1 MAQIGTQINPK
12 DSSFLEN
19 KKKMVGLMFQKTFG
33 NFKAKNILLLSGI
46 NEIPSKKKKK

>member
-19 KKKMVGLMFQKTFG
+19 KKKMLE
-33 NFKAKNILLLSGI
+33 SI
-46 NEIPSKKKKK
+46 NMLESYLEESKSHGTEKV